1 MGNPSNPLICSMCNK
16 GHCQSPINIVT
27 TTNGAKL
34 KIVKDD
40 EIKLNPLIFNYPS
53 KVENCTIVNNGKMV
67 QININPSNKCILS
80 INNKEYILRHFYFHT
95 PSEHT
100 IDSKQYE
107 MEMHLVH
114 IAENDEI
121 AVLGFIFS
129 TDQKYQKKPTLKLS
143 NSRMHLVLSPKRKK
157 KGSMVM
163 EHVNTLKTM
172 PESEEEPDD
181 ESEDEQNQKDGN
193 KKDENEKDQNQKEE
207 ENDFLAQFWNEL
219 PLKKTDDDIPLNKP
233 ICSDYLFETS
243 SNNFIKSVKTNE
255 INIDMALFEYTGSL
269 TTPPYTEGVQW
280 LISKTK
286 HFISNKQLKQL
297 SSCWNHENNARP
309 IQETHGRTVSLRSKT
324 SLSIET

>member
-40 EIKLNPLIFNYPS
+40 EIKLNPLIFNY
-53 KVENCTIVNNGKMV
+53 
-67 QININPSNKCILS
+67 PSNKCILS

-181 ESEDEQNQKDGN
+181 EEEQQQIQIDETSDAETDIETDDESDDEQNQKDGN
-193 KKDENEKDQNQKEE
+193 KKDENQKDQNQKEE

-219 PLKKTDDDIPLNKP
+219 PLKKTNDDIPL
-233 ICSDYLFETS
+233 
-243 SNNFIKSVKTNE
+243 
-255 INIDMALFEYTGSL
+255 
-269 TTPPYTEGVQW
+269 
-280 LISKTK
+280 
-286 HFISNKQLKQL
+286 
-297 SSCWNHENNARP
+297 
-309 IQETHGRTVSLRSKT
+309 
-324 SLSIET
+324 

>member
-1 MGNPSNPLICSMCNK
+1 
-16 GHCQSPINIVT
+16 
-27 TTNGAKL
+27 
-34 KIVKDD
+34 
-40 EIKLNPLIFNYPS
+40 
-53 KVENCTIVNNGKMV
+53 
-67 QININPSNKCILS
+67 
-80 INNKEYILRHFYFHT
+80 
-95 PSEHT
+95 
-100 IDSKQYE
+100 
-107 MEMHLVH
+107 
-114 IAENDEI
+114 
-121 AVLGFIFS
+121 
-129 TDQKYQKKPTLKLS
+129 
-143 NSRMHLVLSPKRKK
+143 MHLVLSPKRKK

-172 PESEEEPDD
+172 PESEEEPDDEEEQQQIQIDETSDAETDIETDD

-219 PLKKTDDDIPLNKP
+219 PLKKTNDDIPLNKP
-233 ICSDYLFETS
+233 ICFDYLFETS